1 MVAAWPGMG
10 NVAFGA
16 AMYLKETLNAEK
28 FAEIEPQD
36 IYYKTGVQIREGV
49 IDIPALPQS
58 DFFLYRDPNG
68 KHDLII
74 FIGESQPVMEKEFEL
89 AERVVEMAL
98 EYRVHQIITF
108 AATPVNITHKVDPG
122 VWGVT
127 TDKNLQKDLVRLG
140 VKIMTVGHI
149 GGLNGL
155 LLGVAKEAGL
165 HGLCLLGEIP
175 FYTAKIENPKSSLSI
190 LKVFMQHGNIAIDLD
205 GLVQMAKFVEEEV
218 EKVSKTT
225 KQTLLGSDADIAP
238 GREAV
243 YEAAQGEEDE
253 AAEEIGPEVRER
265 IELLFDAA
273 MQDISRAVDL
283 KEELDRWG
291 LFPEYEDRFL
301 DLFGER
307 NL

>member
-1 MVAAWPGMG
+1 V
-10 NVAFGA
+10 
-16 AMYLKETLNAEK
+16 
-28 FAEIEPQD
+28 
-36 IYYKTGVQIREGV
+36 
-49 IDIPALPQS
+49 
-58 DFFLYRDPNG
+58 
-68 KHDLII
+68 
-74 FIGESQPVMEKEFEL
+74 
-89 AERVVEMAL
+89 
-98 EYRVHQIITF
+98 ITF

-127 TDKNLQKDLVRLG
+127 TDKGLQKELSRLG

-165 HGLCLLGEIP
+165 QGLCLLGEIP

-190 LKVFMQHGNIAIDLD
+190 LKVLMKYKNMDMDLD
-205 GLVQMAKFVEEEV
+205 GLEQMAKFVEEEV

-225 KQTLLGSDADIAP
+225 KQTLLGTDAAALP
-238 GREAV
+238 GTEAV
-243 YEAAQGEEDE
+243 YEAVEGEKQE

-273 MQDISRAVDL
+273 AQDISRAADL
-283 KEELDRWG
+283 KDELDRWE

-301 DLFGER
+301 DLFGKS